1 MQVKICIVRF
11 WNIISILF
19 STIQGLAVPTYI
31 VYKNCQKKNNNYI
44 FQWNFRRLP
53 SFFLYVLRFL
63 LKEKASI
70 FAYIFHHR
78 RSAFCSNTI
87 LLVACFLL
95 SLLLGRG
102 WNVAARFIYIL
113 DLQFAALLCK
123 SFAMTKSS

>member
-1 MQVKICIVRF
+1 M
-11 WNIISILF
+11 
-19 STIQGLAVPTYI
+19 PTYI
-31 VYKNCQKKNNNYI
+31 VYKNCQKKKTTTFSSEI
-44 FQWNFRRLP
+44 LEDCLP
-53 SFFLYVLRFL
+53 SSYRYVLRFL